1 MRDYK
6 VKNVAV
12 LSRAFE
18 VLRVLQ
24 EMRAASLHD
33 LHLATGIPKSSL
45 LRILA
50 TAHQSGLVWQRMVD
64 GAFVPSYT
72 LQPRV
77 EVDNADWL
85 VEIASPVMEQLTK
98 RVLWPSVLSVPRLDH
113 VETLE
118 SNSSKAYFDELPPNP
133 RGFRVNMLRSAS
145 GRAYLAYCPPQ
156 ELQAVLKRLR
166 ARKGP
171 GHAIASDPNAIR
183 QLVESTRQRGYATRT
198 SDFGGDYEL
207 ARHDSDDGRSSIAV
221 PIRLEGHV
229 LGCMNLTWRRDVAPL
244 QEIVRLYLYD
254 LRHAVA
260 VVEKQI
266 RDFRPDLVASWTPTP
281 H

>member
-50 TAHQSGLVWQRMVD
+50 TAHQAGLVWQRMVD

-118 SNSSKAYFDELPPNP
+118 SNSSKAYFHELPANP

-145 GRAYLAYCPPQ
+145 GRAYLAYLPTSGTAGSPKAPASPQGARPRDRQRPQCDSAARRVHPPAGVRHSH
-156 ELQAVLKRLR
+156 LRLRGRLR
-166 ARKGP
+166 AGP
-171 GHAIASDPNAIR
+171 ARLGRRAELHRCADP
-183 QLVESTRQRGYATRT
+183 SRGACPGLHEPDLATR
-198 SDFGGDYEL
+198 
-207 ARHDSDDGRSSIAV
+207 RRSAPRDRTVV
-221 PIRLEGHV
+221 PV
-229 LGCMNLTWRRDVAPL
+229 
-244 QEIVRLYLYD
+244 
-254 LRHAVA
+254 
-260 VVEKQI
+260 
-266 RDFRPDLVASWTPTP
+266 
-281 H
+281 